1 MSQKSIKPLIP
12 LLYCYSTQD
21 TFGAWDSEGNRHRRN
36 TIWVLKTVFIWQL
49 QSSNTSSRPTQ
60 VDPRRG
66 SVRLRTRRGGG
77 GGRQKPCSGVPPRA
91 ACGCASR
98 GAEGEIARGS
108 HERGLCVDGGVR
120 PRCAGRARKPSEGNC
135 DAREAQRKGRKE
147 QSHVQKRKANFT
159 AVKTEFLLVP
169 NPAHSECRKP
179 RGFPRFLG
187 GRLQHQKLLIL
198 RLVFPFLT
206 LISILFSN

>member
-49 QSSNTSSRPTQ
+49 QSSNASSRPTQ

-66 SVRLRTRRGGG
+66 SVRLRTRRGG
-77 GGRQKPCSGVPPRA
+77 Q
-91 ACGCASR
+91 
-98 GAEGEIARGS
+98 EIARGS

>member
-77 GGRQKPCSGVPPRA
+77 RRSPEAATSVVSAWIEGSDHGAQEELENLRRATATPGR
-91 ACGCASR
+91 
-98 GAEGEIARGS
+98 
-108 HERGLCVDGGVR
+108 
-120 PRCAGRARKPSEGNC
+120 
-135 DAREAQRKGRKE
+135 RKGRAEKNN
-147 QSHVQKRKANFT
+147 HTCKRGKPI
-159 AVKTEFLLVP
+159 LLL
-169 NPAHSECRKP
+169 S
-179 RGFPRFLG
+179 
-187 GRLQHQKLLIL
+187 KLNSSLCLIQPTRSAARHAASL
-198 RLVFPFLT
+198 AF
-206 LISILFSN
+206 